1 MFLYKN
7 KYKGNRMEETQEI
20 KTYFLVE
27 MKDEYIGK
35 EGTVTRDEYEYG
47 IRTDVLGKN
56 DKIRQTSA

>member
-1 MFLYKN
+1 
-7 KYKGNRMEETQEI
+7 MEETQEI